1 MSQPNFFS
9 HEQISER
16 LYIFTEG
23 YSMVHRFTIG
33 VIIGDEKVLV
43 IDAGLGAA
51 DGLRETIE
59 SIVGTGKPLVCA
71 CTHCHPDHVGSAKL
85 FDEAYCSHLDW
96 PARADFALSTE
107 QRLTD
112 LKGFALNSPEVLE
125 YCQEH
130 IIENDDTIF
139 RDIRDGDVFDLGGVE
154 IEAIALPGHSAGSMA
169 FFNSEEKYVF
179 TGDAINT
186 DVSLKKLD
194 RNGFRRYIDTLKRFI
209 SRVGED
215 VTIYP
220 AHLPLSMN
228 IAIAKNLIVICR
240 DLVAAN
246 TAGDPPGETIFA
258 ERNNNPD
265 IRMHYYNNTCIVYNE
280 RLLAGS

>member
-1 MSQPNFFS
+1 MSQLNFIS

-96 PARADFALSTE
+96 PARADFALSTQ

-130 IIENDDTIF
+130 IIENEDTIF
-139 RDIRDGDVFDLGGVE
+139 E
-154 IEAIALPGHSAGSMA
+154 
-169 FFNSEEKYVF
+169 F
-179 TGDAINT
+179 TGNYPVEFPLLMDQSGNIIKQYPVVGLPTTYIINPQGVVT
-186 DVSLKKLD
+186 HRAVGSREWDNDQLLNLL
-194 RNGFRRYIDTLKRFI
+194 RNLQQ
-209 SRVGED
+209 
-215 VTIYP
+215 
-220 AHLPLSMN
+220 N
-228 IAIAKNLIVICR
+228 
-240 DLVAAN
+240 
-246 TAGDPPGETIFA
+246 
-258 ERNNNPD
+258 
-265 IRMHYYNNTCIVYNE
+265 
-280 RLLAGS
+280 